1 MRNVPDLGQHLTF
14 QPYDEMADYRNGIDD
29 DSGAVVEEDED
40 DDNDHDD
47 NAEYNGVS
55 AVQLE
60 RRLHELLHERNRDRI
75 EELDAALRRAEQ
87 KLVEKEMEVSLWK
100 DTAKFA
106 LRQDKELQ

>member
-1 MRNVPDLGQHLTF
+1 MRNFPDLGPTL
-14 QPYDEMADYRNGIDD
+14 QPYDEMADYRDGVDE
-29 DSGAVVEEDED
+29 DSRGGVEEED
-40 DDNDHDD
+40 DDDD
-47 NAEYNGVS
+47 GDTEYHGVS

-75 EELDAALRRAEQ
+75 EELEAALRRAEK

-106 LRQDKELQ
+106 LRQEDKELQ

>member
-14 QPYDEMADYRNGIDD
+14 QPYDENGIDD
-29 DSGAVVEEDED
+29 DSGGVVEEDD
-40 DDNDHDD
+40 DDDDD

-75 EELDAALRRAEQ
+75 EELEAALRCAEQ